1 MSNKNDVDQKKT
13 PPDVS
18 KLLPYQKRIVF
29 RLVRAMLNGLD
40 EKQVKT
46 VSRAVARVTKHSDG
60 QKNKSPYIRYYS
72 KIYQSVAAQQPEGT
86 ALTVITKIIGKQ
98 WQSLSDE
105 QKQAYKNKPP

>member
-46 VSRAVARVTKHSDG
+46 VSRAVARVTKHSG
-60 QKNKSPYIRYYS
+60 GKRNKSPYIKYYS
-72 KIYQSVAAQQPEGT
+72 ETYPGVVVQQPEGT
-86 ALTVITKIIGKQ
+86 PLTVITKIIGKQ

>member
-1 MSNKNDVDQKKT
+1 MSKKNDVDQKKT

-72 KIYQSVAAQQPEGT
+72 KILLRLSLALYGAALPFTSPFSHCSVHIPSIDLAP
-86 ALTVITKIIGKQ
+86 
-98 WQSLSDE
+98 
-105 QKQAYKNKPP
+105 YH